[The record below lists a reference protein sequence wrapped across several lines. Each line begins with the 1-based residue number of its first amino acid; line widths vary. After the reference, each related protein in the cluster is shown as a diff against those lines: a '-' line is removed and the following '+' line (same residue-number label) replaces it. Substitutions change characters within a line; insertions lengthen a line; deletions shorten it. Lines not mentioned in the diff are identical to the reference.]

1 MKYLRKSG
9 NSACGNVRFSGG
21 RGSRRADS
29 GTQKDGSA
37 GASLSQF
44 PDTLRY
50 LIHTA
55 ILLAVLARFAGASEP
70 KTSMSADQAFEQLAG
85 YDYGQ
90 DDEALRVLEL
100 HVVRYA
106 KDAAHKAQVAQRLA
120 SILSKSDTSKAAR
133 IFICKQLVVVGTEAQ
148 VPILA
153 KMLEDPDT
161 AEIARYTLD
170 AIRGEASLVALRG
183 AVGRLKG
190 APLVG
195 VINSLGIRR
204 DEKSVDAVIRLLGDS
219 DPQIVAAAAEA
230 LGKIGTTEAATALM
244 NTKAPNAART
254 ALHNAQLQCAERLT
268 AAGDPAV
275 AATIYRQ
282 VWESDGP
289 PAWRVAGLLG
299 LARVAADKATPVVLE
314 TLASEDP
321 LLQGT
326 AARLAVQ
333 LPGANVTA
341 ALVERLDG
349 LDPTGQVFVLN
360 VLADRNDRSAAEAVS
375 KRIDHQDETVRTAA
389 VAAIGKLGDASTVEP
404 LAKIAATSDGAM
416 QHAARTS
423 LARLAAPDVDAKLI
437 AMAVEGDTAV
447 RMEVFRALAAR
458 GTGEAAP
465 VLIKAAAENDAQIR
479 VAAFEALAAVAQAD
493 SYAKLVELLVA
504 APTPKD
510 AAAAERAVVVTG
522 SRLDATERLGPVI
535 AALDSATVQA
545 KMPLLRV
552 LREFGGAEALEAV
565 RAQLDDS
572 DPAVQ
577 DAAVR
582 ALAGWPDTSA
592 ADDLLKIAKGADN
605 PVHRVLALRGY
616 MRLVGEVKQ
625 ASARLK
631 MLDAVL
637 PIATTVQS
645 KQMLL
650 AALSE
655 VADPGAL
662 HVAAKFLDDSEVHAE
677 AAVATLKIGRAAL
690 TADPAAVRAA
700 MRKLMDTTKDQ
711 AVAQQAAALDEE
723 ALKVPSPTA
732 IQQALR
738 YDKKR
743 SDAQKTALA
752 KRAPQ
757 GCHLACYLDCGPDA
771 ADGAKDGPLLRLVAG
786 TAYIW
791 GDSLRAADG
800 RFGSIFF
807 DGQQVTFEASGLDPK
822 KSYQIG
828 FTWWDYDHNT
838 RAQSV
843 WLATDKGDRETKVL
857 DKTKLP
863 SGANKQAPDE
873 KALSVPPEFYTD
885 GSLRIVFRNEASPNV
900 VVSELWLW
908 ESDAER

>member
-1 MKYLRKSG
+1 
-9 NSACGNVRFSGG
+9 V
-21 RGSRRADS
+21 
-29 GTQKDGSA
+29 
-37 GASLSQF
+37 
-44 PDTLRY
+44 
-50 LIHTA
+50 
-55 ILLAVLARFAGASEP
+55 ILVAVLARFAGAAEP
-70 KTSMSADQAFEQLAG
+70 DTSMSVDQAFEQLAG

-100 HVVRYA
+100 HVVRFA
-106 KDAAHKAQVAQRLA
+106 TDTAHKAQVAQRLA
-120 SILSKSDTSKAAR
+120 SILSESDTSKAAK

-148 VPILA
+148 VPMLA

-170 AIRGEASLVALRG
+170 AIPGEASLAALRS
-183 AVGRLKG
+183 ALGRLKG
-190 APLVG
+190 TPLVG
-195 VINSLGIRR
+195 AINSLGIRR
-204 DEKSVDAVIRLLGDS
+204 DEESVDAVTGLLGDS
-219 DPQIVAAAAEA
+219 DPQVVAAAAEA
-230 LGKIGTTEAATALM
+230 LGKIGTAEAAAGLM
-244 NTKAPNAART
+244 NAKAPSAART
-254 ALHNAQLQCAERLT
+254 ALHNAQLQCAERL
-268 AAGDPAV
+268 AV
-275 AATIYRQ
+275 ADDSDGAAAIYQ
-282 VWESDGP
+282 EVWAADGP
-289 PAWRVAGLLG
+289 PARRVAGLLG
-299 LARVAADKATPVVLE
+299 LAKVAADKATPVVLA

-333 LPGANVTA
+333 LPGANATA
-341 ALVERLDG
+341 ALVERLDR

-360 VLADRNDRSAAEAVS
+360 VLADRVDRSAAEAVS
-375 KRIDHQDETVRTAA
+375 KRIDHEDEAVRTAA
-389 VAAIGKLGDASTVEP
+389 VTAIGKLGDASMIEP
-404 LAKIAATSDGAM
+404 LAKIAATSGGAM

-423 LARLAAPDVDAKLI
+423 LARLAAPDVDAKLF
-437 AMAVEGDTAV
+437 AMAVEGDAAV
-447 RMEVFRALAAR
+447 RMEVFRALASR
-458 GTGEAAP
+458 GTGKAAP

-479 VAAFEALAAVAQAD
+479 AAAFEALAAVAQAD
-493 SYAKLVELLVA
+493 SHAKLVELLVA
-504 APTPKD
+504 APTAND
-510 AAAAERAVVVTG
+510 AAAAERAVVATG

-535 AALDSATVQA
+535 AAMDRATVQT

-552 LREFGGAEALEAV
+552 LREFGGAKALEAV
-565 RAQLDDS
+565 RAQLGDS

-577 DAAVR
+577 DATVR
-582 ALAGWPDTSA
+582 ALAGWPDASA
-592 ADDLLKIAKGADN
+592 AGDLLKIAKGADN

-616 MRLVGEVKQ
+616 MRLVGDVKQ

-631 MLDAVL
+631 MLDAIL

-662 HVAAKFLDDSEVHAE
+662 HVATEFLDDSEVHAE
-677 AAVATLKIGRAAL
+677 AAVAVLKIGRAAL
-690 TADPAAVRAA
+690 AADPAAVRAA

-711 AVAQQAAALDEE
+711 AVAKMAAAVDEE
-723 ALKVPSPTA
+723 ALKVPTPGA
-732 IQQALR
+732 IQQSLR

-743 SDAQKTALA
+743 SDAQKAALA

-757 GCHLACYLDCGPDA
+757 GSHLACYLDCGPDA

-800 RFGSIFF
+800 RFGTIFF
-807 DGQQVTFEASGLDPK
+807 DGQRVTFEASGLDPK

-843 WLATDKGDRETKVL
+843 WLATDNGDRETKVL
-857 DKTKLP
+857 EKTKLP

-873 KALSVPPEFYTD
+873 KALSIPPEFYTD
-885 GSLRIVFRNEASPNV
+885 GSLRIIFRNESSPNV

-908 ESDAER
+908 ESDAKR